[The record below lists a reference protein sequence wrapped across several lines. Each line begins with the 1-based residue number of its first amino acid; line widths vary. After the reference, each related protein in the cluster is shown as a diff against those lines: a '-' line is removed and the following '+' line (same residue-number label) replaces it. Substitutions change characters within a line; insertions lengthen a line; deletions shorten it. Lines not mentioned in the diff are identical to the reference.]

1 MRRRTRSRTPWM
13 RRGAKGG
20 GAKDEREG
28 GRNDEEERRGNEG
41 YKRASYIVETLYAGN
56 GHPFVD
62 IEGGK
67 NCRCTRV
74 RCRYNQF
81 TDFHRKNDVEKRHK
95 TQGQSRGPCGN
106 GYTRDQHCP
115 IRHNVSKICHKGSP
129 LFRPLIRAL
138 SSSERTRRS
147 VMSPDI
153 RGHIAYV

>member
-1 MRRRTRSRTPWM
+1 M

-20 GAKDEREG
+20 GAKDEREVG
-28 GRNDEEERRGNEG
+28 GNDEGEERRGNEG

-95 TQGQSRGPCGN
+95 TQGQSRGPRIAGMV
-106 GYTRDQHCP
+106 TH
-115 IRHNVSKICHKGSP
+115 VTSTAP
-129 LFRPLIRAL
+129 LDTTCQSVIKAL
-138 SSSERTRRS
+138 PFFVHSSEL
-147 VMSPDI
+147 
-153 RGHIAYV
+153 